1 MKSKIQNY
9 YKLLKDQ
16 IAKFGDIK
24 FTGQIVFLII
34 VLLVTWSGI
43 NAIQSNYSLQQ
54 QVSRIQQENQVAQL
68 ENSTIALQN
77 QYYKSQQYLDLSARQ
92 NFGLAKPGE
101 TELLVPKNVA
111 LSYTSSPPNYS
122 APNLTTSTIKSQSNY
137 LTWIDFF
144 LHRSQ

>member
-122 APNLTTSTIKSQSNY
+122 PPNLTTSTIKSQSNY